1 MSSFGRVVDTV
12 APPRLGTGF
21 RWLLSSSW
29 VSALGDGLSLAAGP
43 LLVASQT
50 HQPFLVALAALLQRL
65 PWLLFGLYAGA
76 LADRID
82 RRRMVILWD
91 GLRVV
96 VLAFLAV
103 TVATGWVDITV
114 VLVVMF
120 LVGLAEVFASSASR
134 TLLPMLVHRDD
145 LGIGNARLMT
155 GAIALNQLS
164 GPPIGAFL
172 FAAGMA
178 LPFVTQAVCVA
189 LGVVLIA
196 RVATPKGAVRDVG
209 DTHIRRDIAD
219 GVRWLVGHAAVRTLA
234 IAILTFNV
242 TWAAAWAVLV
252 LYSDEVLGLGSV
264 GFGLLTTAAAVG
276 GILSTSCYGWLERHV
291 PLARLMR
298 TCLTLEVLLHLAFA
312 LNRSPV
318 IAFVLMFGFG
328 CYAFVWGTVSQS
340 VRQRAVPMEYLG
352 RVGAAYSVG
361 LYAGVVAGQALGG
374 LIADRWGLIAPFW
387 FAFVGSAITLALLWR
402 PLGQVALSDRT
413 FGEHAGGEVEDLP
426 PPDSSA
432 GTCTAEN

>member
-1 MSSFGRVVDTV
+1 MTRIVRATLDRV
-12 APPRLGTGF
+12 APPRLGGGF
-21 RWLLSSSW
+21 RWLISSYWATS
-29 VSALGDGLSLAAGP
+29 LGDGLALAAGP

-65 PWLLFGLYAGA
+65 PWLVFGLYAGA
-76 LADRID
+76 LADRLD
-82 RRRMVILWD
+82 RRRMVMLWD

-96 VLAFLAV
+96 VLVMLSV
-103 TVATGWVDITV
+103 SVATGWVSIAA
-114 VLVVMF
+114 VLVAMF
-120 LVGLAEVFASSASR
+120 LIGLAEVFADSASR

-145 LGIGNARLMT
+145 LGIGNARMTT
-155 GAIALNQLS
+155 GAIALNQLA
-164 GPPIGAFL
+164 GPPLGAFL

-178 LPFVTQAVCVA
+178 LPFVTQGVCVA

-196 RVATPKGAVRDVG
+196 QVATPKGPVREVG
-209 DTHIRRDIAD
+209 HTHIRRDIAD
-219 GVRWLVGHAAVRTLA
+219 GVRWLVHHPAVRTLA
-234 IAILTFNV
+234 IAILTFNI

-276 GILSTSCYGWLERHV
+276 GILTTSVYGWLERHV
-291 PLARLMR
+291 PLAGLMR

-312 LNRSPV
+312 LNTSAV
-318 IAFVLMFGFG
+318 VAFVLMFVFG
-328 CYAFVWGTVSQS
+328 CYAFVWGTVAQA
-340 VRQRAVPMEYLG
+340 VRQRAVPMEYQG
-352 RVGAAYSVG
+352 RVGAAYTVG

-402 PLGQVALSDRT
+402 PLGQVAHADRMISL
-413 FGEHAGGEVEDLP
+413 HP
-426 PPDSSA
+426 P
-432 GTCTAEN
+432 G

>member
-120 LVGLAEVFASSASR
+120 LVGLAEVFAGSASR

-219 GVRWLVGHAAVRTLA
+219 GVRWLVGHRRCGRWRSRSSPSTSPGPPRGRCSSS
-234 IAILTFNV
+234 TP
-242 TWAAAWAVLV
+242 TRCSAWA
-252 LYSDEVLGLGSV
+252 
-264 GFGLLTTAAAVG
+264 
-276 GILSTSCYGWLERHV
+276 
-291 PLARLMR
+291 
-298 TCLTLEVLLHLAFA
+298 
-312 LNRSPV
+312 RS
-318 IAFVLMFGFG
+318 
-328 CYAFVWGTVSQS
+328 
-340 VRQRAVPMEYLG
+340 
-352 RVGAAYSVG
+352 
-361 LYAGVVAGQALGG
+361 
-374 LIADRWGLIAPFW
+374 
-387 FAFVGSAITLALLWR
+387 GSACSPPRLPSAGSSR
-402 PLGQVALSDRT
+402 PAAT
-413 FGEHAGGEVEDLP
+413 AG
-426 PPDSSA
+426 SSA
-432 GTCTAEN
+432 TSLSPG